1 MQSRME
7 KYYQDSN
14 KQISRTE
21 KHINSY
27 KELYGSNLDSY
38 DVLPVSSNVNVI
50 DADTLKKLA
59 TRDEYKRQKQ
69 NKEEDDFWSDNI
81 PKGFEENKIY
91 DINELIK
98 KAREEKNSIVKD
110 VGKLTNYSYL
120 AKLEDKNSKD
130 TIEEEIKKE
139 LEKLDMEIENVKKD
153 INPDL
158 DLLSD
163 LKGSDNTITI
173 KPMKEE
179 ITTSLPTNT
188 KLEKEF
194 YSGALKIEKD
204 DFTLDDET
212 NEQEKSSIW
221 FKITVIVLTTIAVVL
236 AVIYTI
242 KNI

>member
-69 NKEEDDFWSDNI
+69 YKEEDDFWSDNI

-98 KAREEKNSIVKD
+98 KARE
-110 VGKLTNYSYL
+110 
-120 AKLEDKNSKD
+120 
-130 TIEEEIKKE
+130 
-139 LEKLDMEIENVKKD
+139 
-153 INPDL
+153 
-158 DLLSD
+158 
-163 LKGSDNTITI
+163 
-173 KPMKEE
+173 
-179 ITTSLPTNT
+179 
-188 KLEKEF
+188 
-194 YSGALKIEKD
+194 
-204 DFTLDDET
+204 
-212 NEQEKSSIW
+212 
-221 FKITVIVLTTIAVVL
+221 
-236 AVIYTI
+236 
-242 KNI
+242 